1 MKYAKTGMA
10 FALALGTLFALTGCD
25 KIKAAT
31 GLGEGG
37 VTAENMGQVRV
48 VRLNANSCQSGIRG
62 GLGERGFSVTSS
74 EGKVDAVLD
83 VSVNHSGRNM
93 DNIPSF
99 GGVGNKASYSATLKG
114 KGDKVLFS
122 TSGSEG
128 SINMDELCEDIGDE
142 IGERMQDR
150 RGG

>member
-1 MKYAKTGMA
+1 MKYANLGKA
-10 FALALGTLFALTGCD
+10 SALVLGSLLILTGCD

-48 VRLNANSCQSGIRG
+48 VRLNANNCQSGIRG

-83 VSVNHSGRNM
+83 VTVNQGGRNL
-93 DNIPSF
+93 DNVPSF

-114 KGDKVLFS
+114 ANDKVLFS